1 MLAIKIR
8 SALMSRL
15 SFTQITSV
23 NAYSTQIKKVLN
35 YTQLPAKKK
44 FTKYQKT
51 SQNDEIGSARREF
64 KVSESRDLKKFIY
77 RGRSA
82 QFMDGLKETENDLD
96 PEKLFELEK
105 DLDTFVSNEKGYH
118 DTVSEFP
125 KIWILFIRF
134 VYFLKKFELK
144 CN

>member
-1 MLAIKIR
+1 
-8 SALMSRL
+8 MSRL
-15 SFTQITSV
+15 SFSQITSG
-23 NAYSTQIKKVLN
+23 NPYSTQIKKVLN
-35 YTQLPAKKK
+35 DTPVKKK

-51 SQNDEIGSARREF
+51 SQNDEIGSARREL

-105 DLDTFVSNEKGYH
+105 DLDVFVSNEKGYH
-118 DTVSEFP
+118 DTVSENL
-125 KIWILFIRF
+125 KIKIFFNLFA
-134 VYFLKKFELK
+134 YF
-144 CN
+144 